1 MIVKKEPK
9 YYDVTTWNEKR
20 FFQTKGTR
28 DKCIVQNPVNNM
40 SYYFKTSFNQGDRNY
55 KYEFWSEII
64 ASYIGRYLGFNT
76 LEYNIAKKGDLIGC
90 LSKKMNDDNSSLIE
104 GMSLLTG
111 YDNSYSPKKDSYQLY
126 TLELIFKALNF
137 YKVKQED
144 FNKMIIFDFIIG
156 NSDRHQ
162 ENWGFISHTKTDYIH
177 KLYSSVRNKRR
188 LKSFLKWIIPS
199 FIRSKFTRKMIY
211 TQINEFAPI
220 YDSGS
225 SLVRELRDDKIDLSL
240 KDKVMFSGIINR
252 AKSEIRKDN
261 GEKFK
266 QKDIIKEILVK
277 DPSTFMVVKDYLVN
291 RVDKN
296 ILRDIIFNIDK
307 DLPNDLND
315 SSLPYNRKQLIY
327 KLVCERID
335 IIKNM

>member
-1 MIVKKEPK
+1 MIVYKEPK
-9 YYDVTTWNEKR
+9 FYDVTKWNEKR

-28 DKCIVQNPVNNM
+28 DKCIVQNPANNID
-40 SYYFKTSFNQGDRNY
+40 YYFKTSFNQGDRNY

-64 ASYIGRYLGFNT
+64 ASYVGKYLGFNT

-111 YDNSYSPKKDSYQLY
+111 YDNSYSSKRDSYQLY
-126 TLELIFKALNF
+126 TLELIFKALDF

-162 ENWGFISHTKTDYIH
+162 ENWGFISHTKTDNIH
-177 KLYSSVRNKRR
+177 KLYSYVRKKRK
-188 LKSFLKWIIPS
+188 LKSFLKVIIPL
-199 FIRSKFTRKMIY
+199 FIRSSFTRKMIN
-211 TQINEFAPI
+211 TQINELAPI

-225 SLVRELRDDKIDLSL
+225 SLVRELSDDKIELSL
-240 KDKVMFSGIINR
+240 KDNIMFSGIINR
-252 AKSEIRKDN
+252 ARSEIRQDN
-261 GEKFK
+261 GKKFK
-266 QKDIIKEILVK
+266 QKDIIKEISSK
-277 DPSTFMVVKDYLVN
+277 DLSTFTLVRDHLAN

-296 ILRDIIFNIDK
+296 ILRDIIFKIDK
-307 DLPNDLND
+307 DLPGDLID
-315 SSLPYNRKQLIY
+315 SILPDNRKQLIY

-335 IIKNM
+335 IIKDM